1 MGFSQSV
8 FPFVHFDLIYLSDK
22 HTGQISMVL
31 IPKDMQHCYET
42 RRTTLDIPE
51 LKRNALPCLGGRQ
64 SVSPFIVPSGPIQ
77 WSWRYIVGWFLYPAN
92 EIPRSNCFA
101 YGRMYRDSDNS
112 SLR

>member
-51 LKRNALPCLGGRQ
+51 LKRNALPCPALPGR
-64 SVSPFIVPSGPIQ
+64 SAICVTFHCAIRPNPMELAVHCWVVSLP
-77 WSWRYIVGWFLYPAN
+77 
-92 EIPRSNCFA
+92 CK
-101 YGRMYRDSDNS
+101 
-112 SLR
+112 

>member
-42 RRTTLDIPE
+42 RRTTLDIP
-51 LKRNALPCLGGRQ
+51 
-64 SVSPFIVPSGPIQ
+64 VSPFISPSGPIQ